1 MRKYVVYMGTPTD
14 LELALADDYPDYR
27 VEHTSSHTEDATAIG
42 GTVTKVVAVLRLRSE
57 ETEPDPEDD
66 WCLGKAKDGTRC
78 LLDSTRDGLCKRH
91 WREAT
96 AQGLL

>member
-1 MRKYVVYMGTPTD
+1 MKYRIISGDNRDVEREIN
-14 LELALADDYPDYR
+14 ELADSY
-27 VEHTSSHTEDATAIG
+27 
-42 GTVTKVVAVLRLRSE
+42 TVQQFDTDRSGFVSVLLRARSE

-91 WREAT
+91 WRDA
-96 AQGLL
+96 AAKGLMG